1 MDPTSLRLIQ
11 GASGSGAA
19 AAIEFVA
26 SAQTQVNSNT
36 LTINKPTGTQSG
48 DLLIALCSAKN
59 ARTWTG
65 DTGWTEV
72 IDQGT
77 ASPAIRVAYLVA
89 GGSEPA
95 SYSFTVSPSEDLS
108 GVIVAFRYAA
118 YDTIGTIST
127 TQSSGVQTAP
137 QITLSASGSAL
148 LAFFANH
155 SSNRTWSNPT
165 SGLVSTATDSDA
177 NAPSWALYREL
188 NLSSGSTG
196 TRAATCSTTSGNFGC
211 ILVGIK
217 PA

>member
-1 MDPTSLRLIQ
+1 MQ
-11 GASGSGAA
+11 GASGSGA

-26 SAQTQVNSNT
+26 SAQAQVSAT
-36 LTINKPTGTQSG
+36 SSLTINKPTGVQSG
-48 DLLIALCSAKN
+48 DLLISLCCSGN
-59 ARTWTG
+59 QLSGWTG

-77 ASPAIRVAYLVA
+77 GISIRVAYLVA

-95 SYSFTVSPSEDLS
+95 SYTFTSSNSAPSS
-108 GVIVAFRYAA
+108 GVIAAFRYAA

-127 TQSSGVQTAP
+127 THSGGVQTAP
-137 QITLSASGSAL
+137 AITLSASSSAI
-148 LAFFANH
+148 LAFFAQSKNPT
-155 SSNRTWSNPT
+155 TWSNPT
-165 SGLVSTATDSDA
+165 SGLISTATDSNNTD
-177 NAPSWALYREL
+177 PSFALYREL

-196 TRAATCSTTSGNFGC
+196 TRSATTSDTSGSLGC